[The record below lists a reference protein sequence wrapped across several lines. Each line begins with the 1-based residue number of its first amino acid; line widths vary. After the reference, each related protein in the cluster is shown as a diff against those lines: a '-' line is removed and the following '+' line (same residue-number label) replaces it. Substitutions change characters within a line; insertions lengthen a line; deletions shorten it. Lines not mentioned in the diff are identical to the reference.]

1 MILQELKILDKE
13 YVENFFNQFSLKTV
27 AETQK
32 SYNGVSVSC
41 KREIV
46 LSENPL
52 KKLNISKIS
61 LFTPYSKKLNDE
73 VLEYFKNEGFEVTS
87 NSYFDIEADYDI
99 GKVDQNY
106 LYNVLSEIDLNGAEA
121 LFVSCTALPVL
132 PIIDKL
138 EKKLNTTVL
147 SSNQAL
153 IWDTLVKINKNN
165 SVEGF
170 GKLFKEN

>member
-1 MILQELKILDKE
+1 M
-13 YVENFFNQFSLKTV
+13 
-27 AETQK
+27 AEVTTPSTAAIK
-32 SYNGVSVSC
+32 A
-41 KREIV
+41 
-46 LSENPL
+46 L
-52 KKLNISKIS
+52 KKLNINKIS
-61 LFTPYSKKLNDE
+61 LFTPYRKKLNDE

-106 LYNVLSEIDLNGAEA
+106 SYNVLSEIDLNGAEA

>member
-1 MILQELKILDKE
+1 M
-13 YVENFFNQFSLKTV
+13 
-27 AETQK
+27 AEVTTPSTAAIK
-32 SYNGVSVSC
+32 A
-41 KREIV
+41 
-46 LSENPL
+46 L

-106 LYNVLSEIDLNGAEA
+106 LFNVLSEIDLNGAEA